1 MNKLKLYSLIVL
13 LLLGCADQLQEDSI
27 NPNANT
33 PETFFKTEADA
44 VSSINAAY
52 NALIIDG
59 FYNRM
64 GAVMADG
71 RSDELG
77 GRSPWDVLST
87 VSNFVMP
94 ATSAGAPIIW
104 EAAYI
109 LILRANQ
116 TIEGVDTD
124 GNQSRP

>member
-1 MNKLKLYSLIVL
+1 M
-13 LLLGCADQLQEDSI
+13 
-27 NPNANT
+27 P
-33 PETFFKTEADA
+33 

-94 ATSAGAPIIW
+94 C
-104 EAAYI
+104 
-109 LILRANQ
+109 NQ
-116 TIEGVDTD
+116 CWSPDNLGSCLHPDTTREP
-124 GNQSRP
+124 NA